1 MTTAKTP
8 LWFWI
13 VGALL
18 LLWNATGIFNFS
30 SQIMMT
36 EKMLLTLPI
45 EQQELFAHFSWW
57 VKAAFGMGVFG
68 GTLGSIALLAKKL
81 IAKNLFLISL
91 VGILIQTS
99 NNLYYSWGTATF
111 NTVIVWLVI
120 LVSITF
126 LALRLCR
133 YSLNQGWAK

>member
-1 MTTAKTP
+1 MRVFLYPLIFLIFEKNQTRMTTAKTP
-8 LWFWI
+8 LWFWV

-68 GTLGSIALLAKKL
+68 GL
-81 IAKNLFLISL
+81 
-91 VGILIQTS
+91 
-99 NNLYYSWGTATF
+99 
-111 NTVIVWLVI
+111 
-120 LVSITF
+120 
-126 LALRLCR
+126 
-133 YSLNQGWAK
+133 